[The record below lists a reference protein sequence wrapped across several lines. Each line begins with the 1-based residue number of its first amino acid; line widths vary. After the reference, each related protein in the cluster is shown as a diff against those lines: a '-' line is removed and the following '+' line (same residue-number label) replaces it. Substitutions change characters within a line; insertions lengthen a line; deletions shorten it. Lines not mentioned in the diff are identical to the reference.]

1 MGDKTP
7 LRGSCGLVRQAEIS
21 HHAGVP
27 ARRGR
32 SPRNAVQAIRRTGA
46 LGSLSK
52 RQGAPRRDA
61 PSEEAW
67 GRQPAARGARAGAG
81 GAGEKIRPAGVCARS
96 RGRCCGLPVNAHAR
110 RGSGTSPALTH
121 CEQARRRRLQDRRK
135 REREHDAG
143 TFASSGG
150 ARSHPGGR
158 GFFLKNSSHA

>member
-1 MGDKTP
+1 MRVGGWVIKRLCAGPAGSFGRPRSATTRACQRGGDGRRETLSKRSGEREP
-7 LRGSCGLVRQAEIS
+7 SVRCPSARALRGAT
-21 HHAGVP
+21 HP
-27 ARRGR
+27 ARRLGGG
-32 SPRNAVQAIRRTGA
+32 SRRPVG
-46 LGSLSK
+46 L
-52 RQGAPRRDA
+52 
-61 PSEEAW
+61 
-67 GRQPAARGARAGAG
+67 ARGREERGK
-81 GAGEKIRPAGVCARS
+81 KIRPAGVCARS

-158 GFFLKNSSHA
+158 GFF